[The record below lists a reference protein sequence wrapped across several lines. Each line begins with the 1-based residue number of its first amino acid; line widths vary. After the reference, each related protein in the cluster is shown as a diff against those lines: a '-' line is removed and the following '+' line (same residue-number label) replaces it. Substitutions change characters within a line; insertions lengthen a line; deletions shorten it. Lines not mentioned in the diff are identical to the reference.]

1 MVRSVVQG
9 EVWATGAGEV
19 MRSAN
24 EPRDLL
30 REGHGDRPRTQP
42 GSVAQTLLSSNRM
55 RRGFHIAVALLA
67 LVALARPFDC
77 FGATFSKKAAECCHK
92 GKCLPT
98 KDADECCKSTV
109 PSGNQLTAPKS
120 LDHSTQLPA
129 VLAAEAP
136 VLLVAPTF
144 ATVLDEAHAPPG
156 SPPGYRLNLP
166 LLI

>member
-1 MVRSVVQG
+1 MVQS
-9 EVWATGAGEV
+9 EVWPTGAGEV

-24 EPRDLL
+24 KPSDLL
-30 REGHGDRPRTQP
+30 REGHCDRARTQP
-42 GSVAQTLLSSNRM
+42 GSVAQSLISFSRM
-55 RRGFHIAVALLA
+55 RRSFHIAVALLA

-98 KDADECCKSTV
+98 KDADECCKATV

-120 LDHSTQLPA
+120 PDSMQLPA
-129 VLAAEAP
+129 VLTTEMP
-136 VLLVAPTF
+136 VVFVLSSFTNA
-144 ATVLDEAHAPPG
+144 LDEAHAPPG
-156 SPPGYRLNLP
+156 SPPRERLNLP